1 MRKFKLCLVFI
12 VALLVAAP
20 LLGGVSLAEDTYT
33 VQYITTVAGSGLIY
47 LNYLQGISG
56 FTLNSFSDS
65 GLVNASFKNVTV
77 NGIYNRAVGIGSFRN
92 QGSVALINVEPDM
105 QVSPVNIVGQ
115 SYSQGNQVTLGDY
128 NYAVKLNFN
137 NFGGSGLMV
146 LDMMAGSFC
155 NQFTSLTF
163 NMGKNAIP
171 QSPIST
177 IFGVSQATAAA
188 TVASLS
194 NKQMQA
200 MIATADNDFKVQ
212 GKQSAVATMQGSP
225 DFHGISAVTL
235 SAGVNNLVS
244 HNVSVN
250 FDTAK

>member
-1 MRKFKLCLVFI
+1 MRKFRLWFVFI

-20 LLGGVSLAEDTYT
+20 LLGGVSLAEDAYT
-33 VQYITTVAGSGLIY
+33 LQYITTVAGGGLNY
-47 LNYLQGISG
+47 LNYVQGISG

-65 GLVNASFKNVTV
+65 GQVTASFKNVTT

-92 QGSVALINVEPDM
+92 QGSVTLVNVEPEM
-105 QVSPVNIVGQ
+105 QVSPVTYVGQ
-115 SYSQGNQVTLGDY
+115 SYSQGNRVTLGDY

-137 NFGGSGLMV
+137 SFGGSGLMV

-171 QSPIST
+171 QSPIRT
-177 IFGVSQATAAA
+177 VFGVSQPTATA

-194 NKQMQA
+194 NQQMQA
-200 MIATADNDFKVQ
+200 MVATADNNFKYQ
-212 GKQSAVATMQGSP
+212 GKQSAVATVEGSP
-225 DFHGISAVTL
+225 NFHGVSAITV
-235 SAGVNNLVS
+235 SAGVNNSVS